1 LYKVLLFYLFSIFR
15 FSANVIFYIFSIISK
30 TLKRITMIK
39 KEILIIGGGPSAM
52 VAAGGCR
59 QYYPTKSVSVIKKD
73 ADSMVPCGIPYVFGT
88 LLNSVEDDMIPCGDM
103 AASMGTELIHD
114 KALKI
119 DTKEKT
125 VTCQSGEVYSY
136 EKLIIATGSTPRISS
151 KIKNNDAEG
160 VFSVPKNPD
169 YIRAMHKNL
178 QDKQKIVVVGTG
190 FIGVEIADELKDS
203 GKDVTL
209 IGPQLLKN
217 SFDEEVST
225 YMEDIVINR
234 GITYL
239 KNERTSEVLLKDSKA
254 CGVLL
259 QSGKSIEADAVILAT
274 GYAPSVEL
282 AQESG
287 IHIGDFGA
295 IRVDEYMRTNADD
308 VFAVGDCAQKRD
320 FITRRVSPVML
331 ASTATAEARVAAANL
346 YSINIV
352 KSFKGTIGIFST
364 VMGNQAFGSAGVTEA
379 QAKKEGINYI
389 STVVTVDGKH
399 PASLPNTQQQAIK
412 LIATKA
418 GGVVI
423 GAQIVGG
430 LDAGEM
436 TNMLGG
442 IIEGGYTIFD
452 LIGLQVATHPLLTSA
467 PTTYPVMQAAQN
479 LASQFIGKE

>member
-1 LYKVLLFYLFSIFR
+1 
-15 FSANVIFYIFSIISK
+15 
-30 TLKRITMIK
+30 MIA

-52 VAAGGCR
+52 VAAGGCK
-59 QYYPTKSVSVIKKD
+59 QYYPQKSVSIIKKD
-73 ADSMVPCGIPYVFGT
+73 AESMVPCGIPYVFGT
-88 LLNSVEDDMIPCGDM
+88 LLHSVEDDMIPCGSIATKMDV
-103 AASMGTELIHD
+103 ELIHD
-114 KALKI
+114 KVTGI
-119 DTKEKT
+119 DTTAKT
-125 VTCQSGEVYSY
+125 VTCQSGEIYGY
-136 EKLIIATGSTPRISS
+136 EKLIIATGSTPRVAT
-151 KIKNNDAEG
+151 KIKNYDADG
-160 VFSVPKNPD
+160 VFNVPKDPN
-169 YIRAMHKNL
+169 YIRSMYAQL
-178 QDKQKIVVVGTG
+178 QDKQKIIVVGTG

-225 YMEDIVINR
+225 YMENIIINR
-234 GITYL
+234 GVIYL
-239 KNERTSEVLLKDSKA
+239 KNERTSEILLKDSKA

-274 GYAPSVEL
+274 GYTANVQL
-282 AQESG
+282 AQDSK
-287 IHIGDFGA
+287 IHIGEFGA

-308 VFAVGDCAQKRD
+308 VFAIGDCAQKRD
-320 FITRRVSPVML
+320 FITRRVSPIML

-346 YSINIV
+346 FNINVV

-364 VMGNQAFGSAGVTEA
+364 VMDDHAFGSAGVTET

-389 STVVTVDGKH
+389 STVVKVPGKH

-412 LIATKA
+412 LIATKS

-423 GAQIVGG
+423 GAQLVGG

-436 TNMLGG
+436 INMLGS
-442 IIEGGYTIFD
+442 IIESHYTIFD

-467 PTTYPVMQAAQN
+467 PTTYPVMHAAQN
-479 LASQFIGKE
+479 LASQFIGKEY